1 MFPGVIGLGVTGDP
15 RFIKVWSNERGQE
28 MSPPLLGE
36 EILET
41 PEGKYGVSL
50 VWEDKGQV

>member
-50 VWEDKGQV
+50 V